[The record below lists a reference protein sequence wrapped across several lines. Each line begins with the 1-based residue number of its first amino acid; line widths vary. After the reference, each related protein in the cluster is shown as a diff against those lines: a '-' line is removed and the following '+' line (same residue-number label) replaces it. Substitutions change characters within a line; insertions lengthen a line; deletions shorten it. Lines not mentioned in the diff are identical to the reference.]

1 VNRTE
6 GAGSGR
12 RGRWAAFPT
21 EEQMP
26 AQPAPVPDIGP
37 LVLRLHLDG
46 ADRTF
51 DMSVWPC
58 PRLTRQLAA
67 TLRTVAADGPESS
80 YQAFKMNLFS
90 VRKFVRFI
98 TGAEPQNATEVEF
111 SDLEAEHI
119 DAFEQALIAEYGP
132 DSDQPR
138 ISIGVVVRLLRV
150 AFDASP
156 TTFDPDLAI
165 RLRFLGRETRARQ
178 TRPLDAYPQ
187 NVFEAIRNAALAD
200 VRAIARRIQDGEA
213 RAATGQDPNVGG
225 WDVIEN
231 VLWHIAR
238 HGPVTMQFLRPLVGK
253 RLGNGRPLNAALILT
268 REDNVVFLILL
279 ICMTGL
285 EPECAK
291 RLQADCLTNP
301 ARGFVSVNY
310 VKRRAHGRRISKSMR
325 VSDGGALHHPGGLIR
340 LALRLTARAREF
352 SGSTDLWVDYGD
364 KGLRDSFPLGG
375 QGPWGHVDNWQKRH
389 GIDQMTDADGTP
401 VRLDL
406 RRLRKTY
413 KSQQYLKATGVL
425 ADFTQGHTA
434 DVAANHYANI
444 PAHDELHDQ
453 AVENG
458 LREALDV
465 ALPPPVVLDKDGTR
479 LDAGE
484 GDLPPEQVQA
494 LLSRESDVFLASC
507 RDFYDSPFGAK
518 GKPCP
523 VSLWGCLECPN
534 AVFTTRHLPQVL
546 TFLDF
551 IERQREEYPVSE
563 WNVRY
568 GLAWDRIVRGIRAK
582 FRDEQIT
589 TAQTIAESG
598 GARLLLPP
606 EFWEAVA

>member
-1 VNRTE
+1 
-6 GAGSGR
+6 
-12 RGRWAAFPT
+12 
-21 EEQMP
+21 MP

-51 DMSVWPC
+51 DMSAWPC

-80 YQAFKMNLFS
+80 YQAFKVNLFS

-310 VKRRAHGRRISKSMR
+310 VKRRARS
-325 VSDGGALHHPGGLIR
+325 P
-340 LALRLTARAREF
+340 
-352 SGSTDLWVDYGD
+352 DL
-364 KGLRDSFPLGG
+364 
-375 QGPWGHVDNWQKRH
+375 
-389 GIDQMTDADGTP
+389 
-401 VRLDL
+401 
-406 RRLRKTY
+406 
-413 KSQQYLKATGVL
+413 
-425 ADFTQGHTA
+425 
-434 DVAANHYANI
+434 
-444 PAHDELHDQ
+444 
-453 AVENG
+453 
-458 LREALDV
+458 
-465 ALPPPVVLDKDGTR
+465 
-479 LDAGE
+479 
-484 GDLPPEQVQA
+484 
-494 LLSRESDVFLASC
+494 
-507 RDFYDSPFGAK
+507 
-518 GKPCP
+518 
-523 VSLWGCLECPN
+523 
-534 AVFTTRHLPQVL
+534 
-546 TFLDF
+546 
-551 IERQREEYPVSE
+551 
-563 WNVRY
+563 
-568 GLAWDRIVRGIRAK
+568 
-582 FRDEQIT
+582 
-589 TAQTIAESG
+589 
-598 GARLLLPP
+598 
-606 EFWEAVA
+606 

>member
-1 VNRTE
+1 
-6 GAGSGR
+6 
-12 RGRWAAFPT
+12 
-21 EEQMP
+21 MP

-51 DMSVWPC
+51 DMSAWPC

-80 YQAFKMNLFS
+80 YQAFKVNLFS

-238 HGPVTMQFLRPLVGK
+238 HGPVTMQFLL
-253 RLGNGRPLNAALILT
+253 
-268 REDNVVFLILL
+268 
-279 ICMTGL
+279 
-285 EPECAK
+285 
-291 RLQADCLTNP
+291 
-301 ARGFVSVNY
+301 VSV
-310 VKRRAHGRRISKSMR
+310 VDPQIGAATKLAGSRGEPQRQSDQTAGMVQGTAIADPHGLRDPATVRAPLDIVDTHEPAGRVGQAVGR
-325 VSDGGALHHPGGLIR
+325 
-340 LALRLTARAREF
+340 
-352 SGSTDLWVDYGD
+352 
-364 KGLRDSFPLGG
+364 LRDSFPLGG

-465 ALPPPVVLDKDGTR
+465 ALPPPVVLDEDGTR